1 MSKKF
6 TQLYKGKTSKLID
19 LCDSITDCHHSTPKW
34 TDEGKIVIRSFNVKK
49 GKLLLDEV
57 SYTDDA
63 SFQERISRSQPT
75 SGDIIITREAP
86 MGEVCI
92 IPQGVECCLGQRLV
106 LIKPNLDKINN
117 QYLLYALLSEYVQI
131 QIGKSDNTGSTVSN
145 LRIPD
150 LKNLRIPLND
160 KQDKIAAVLSALDAK
175 IELNN
180 RINAELENLAK
191 TIYDYWFVQFD
202 FPNADGKPYKSS
214 GGEMVYVEGG
224 GDRAIPAGWKI
235 GRVSDLFEINPSE
248 TLSKGTLSAY
258 IDMSAIP
265 TSGFMTGEIQ
275 YKPFNGGMKFRN
287 GDVVIAR
294 ITPCLENGKTGL
306 ITLLKDNE
314 IGFGSTEFIVLRGKN
329 RSLSSFAAC
338 LSRSTSFR
346 NFAISNMT
354 GTSGRKRVDAKAI
367 ERFSIPIPEDGL
379 ISQFEDIVSRYFQL
393 LTINTRENQQL
404 TQLRD
409 WLLPMLM
416 NGQVSIK

>member
-1 MSKKF
+1 MKDKLHIGIACNITTGKLDSNHAIEGGEYPFF
-6 TQLYKGKTSKLID
+6 TCAAEPIHIDHYSFDGDVVLVAGNNAQGNFHINRFKGKFNAYQRTYVLTAKENFDID
-19 LCDSITDCHHSTPKW
+19 YIYYSLRLELKRLKEKAQGSQTKFLTMPIL
-34 TDEGKIVIRSFNVKK
+34 EGIA
-49 GKLLLDEV
+49 L
-57 SYTDDA
+57 
-63 SFQERISRSQPT
+63 
-75 SGDIIITREAP
+75 RE
-86 MGEVCI
+86 
-92 IPQGVECCLGQRLV
+92 
-106 LIKPNLDKINN
+106 INSN
-117 QYLLYALLSEYVQI
+117 I
-131 QIGKSDNTGSTVSN
+131 QK
-145 LRIPD
+145 
-150 LKNLRIPLND
+150 
-160 KQDKIAAVLSALDAK
+160 KIADVLSALDAK

-180 RINAELENLAK
+180 RINAELESLAK

-214 GGEMVYVEGG
+214 GGEMVYVDGG
-224 GDRAIPAGWKI
+224 GCDRAIPAGWEI
-235 GRVSDLFEINPSE
+235 GCVSDLFEINPSE
-248 TLSKGTLSAY
+248 TLSKGNISAY

-367 ERFSIPIPEDGL
+367 ERFSIPIPENGL
-379 ISQFEDIVSRYFQL
+379 ISQFENVVSRYFQL

-404 TQLRD
+404 TKLRD

>member
-1 MSKKF
+1 MSKLKTYKF
-6 TQLYKGKTSKLID
+6 SQLYSMSSGISSKPEQAGHGKPFLSFSAVFNNYFLPDSLNDLMDTSEIEQETYSILKGDIFLTRTSEVIDELGMSSVALKDYPKATYSGFLKRLRPTQTDVTYYKYMAFYLRSNLFRKTMTNNAVLTLRASLNENIFSYLDLI
-19 LCDSITDCHHSTPKW
+19 LP
-34 TDEGKIVIRSFNVKK
+34 EYNQQVK
-49 GKLLLDEV
+49 
-57 SYTDDA
+57 
-63 SFQERISRSQPT
+63 
-75 SGDIIITREAP
+75 SGD
-86 MGEVCI
+86 
-92 IPQGVECCLGQRLV
+92 
-106 LIKPNLDKINN
+106 
-117 QYLLYALLSEYVQI
+117 LLYLINS
-131 QIGKSDNTGSTVSN
+131 
-145 LRIPD
+145 
-150 LKNLRIPLND
+150 
-160 KQDKIAAVLSALDAK
+160 K

-180 RINAELENLAK
+180 RINAELESLAK

-202 FPNADGKPYKSS
+202 FPNTDGKPYKSS
-214 GGEMVYVEGG
+214 GGEMVYVEEGK
-224 GDRAIPAGWKI
+224 GDRAIPAGWEI

-338 LSRSTSFR
+338 LSRSVSFR

-379 ISQFEDIVSRYFQL
+379 ISQFEDVVSRYFQL

>member
-1 MSKKF
+1 MNE
-6 TQLYKGKTSKLID
+6 ID
-19 LCDSITDCHHSTPKW
+19 LRSVTHLITKGTTPSSLGSGFTSSGINFVKSESIGSSKYLNDSIFEYIDEETDFKLKRSRLESE
-34 TDEGKIVIRSFNVKK
+34 DLLFSIAGAYLGKIAIVRKENLPANTNQAVGIVRLKK
-49 GKLLLDEV
+49 EIANADYVYYYFSQKHIN
-57 SYTDDA
+57 SYINQL
-63 SFQERISRSQPT
+63 SSQSSQPN
-75 SGDIIITREAP
+75 
-86 MGEVCI
+86 
-92 IPQGVECCLGQRLV
+92 L
-106 LIKPNLDKINN
+106 NLDLLGRLKFRLREINE
-117 QYLLYALLSEYVQI
+117 Q
-131 QIGKSDNTGSTVSN
+131 K
-145 LRIPD
+145 
-150 LKNLRIPLND
+150 
-160 KQDKIAAVLSALDAK
+160 KIANVLSALDAK

-180 RINAELENLAK
+180 RINDELESLAK

-214 GGEMVYVEGG
+214 GGEMVYVEEGK
-224 GDRAIPAGWKI
+224 GDRAIPAGWKV

-265 TSGFMTGEIQ
+265 TSGFMTDEIQ

-379 ISQFEDIVSRYFQL
+379 ISQFEDVVSRYFQL

-404 TQLRD
+404 NQLRD